1 MWSGRVGRRW
11 PSGPCLRAGSRGLGG
26 GGRRGL
32 GRGLLVRLRRGS
44 GSRALSIA
52 LVGLFDGFWRR
63 RHWGKARDRLTR
75 RLGRARQRGR
85 AGRFP
90 AGGRGTQL
98 IGQFEFGQVA
108 QALGWRRRLLLR
120 WRRWLG
126 GTSGG
131 RRRLP
136 GRLRLRPPVG
146 SVRAGVKRAIGRLAG
161 TMPRCRRLRGPGI
174 SGGRLLGPLFFRR
187 GRRLTLC
194 HGRRFFL
201 RHRRWWRCSR
211 LRRGRRWR

>member
-1 MWSGRVGRRW
+1 LLDR
-11 PSGPCLRAGSRGLGG
+11 LG
-26 GGRRGL
+26 
-32 GRGLLVRLRRGS
+32 RGS

-52 LVGLFDGFWRR
+52 LVGLFDVLWRR
-63 RHWGKARDRLTR
+63 RHRGKARDRRTR
-75 RLGRARQRGR
+75 RLGCARQRGR

-108 QALGWRRRLLLR
+108 QALGWRRWRLLR

-131 RRRLP
+131 RRRLR
-136 GRLRLRPPVG
+136 GRLRLRPPVD
-146 SVRAGVKRAIGRLAG
+146 SARAGVRRAIGHLAG
-161 TMPRCRRLRGPGI
+161 SIPRCRRLRGAGI
-174 SGGRLLGPLFFRR
+174 SGGRLLGRLLFRR

-194 HGRRFFL
+194 YGRRFFL
-201 RHRRWWRCSR
+201 RHW
-211 LRRGRRWR
+211 RRWR